1 MTHLPD
7 LLLARHQV
15 CPWWCCFTFDNPFR
29 RLVHDP
35 VRILSP
41 WVREGD
47 TVVDIGPG
55 MGYFTVPLAQLVGS
69 RGQVIAVDVQQQMLD
84 GVMRKARRHGVADR
98 IVPHLATQD
107 SLGLT
112 ARAGFVLAFWMVHE
126 VPDKA
131 GFFAQV
137 RGLMKPGAVL
147 LMVEPAMHVTR
158 AAFERSLALAQGA
171 GLVEKGR
178 PRIFMSCAVV
188 LGRDD

>member
-41 WVREGD
+41 WVHDGD

-55 MGYFTVPLAQLVGS
+55 MGYFTVPLARLVGP
-69 RGQVIAVDVQQQMLD
+69 RGRVVAVDLQQQMLD
-84 GVMRKARRHGVADR
+84 GVMRRARRHGVADR
-98 IVPHLATQD
+98 IAPHLATRN
-107 SLGLT
+107 SLGLN
-112 ARAGFVLAFWMVHE
+112 AQADFVLAFWMVHE

-131 GFFAQV
+131 GFFTQV
-137 RGLMKPGAVL
+137 RALLNPGAVL
-147 LMVEPAMHVTR
+147 LMAEPAIHVSQ
-158 AAFERSLALAQGA
+158 AAFDRSLAVARDA
-171 GLVEKGR
+171 GLVGKGR